1 MKWLLSLMG
10 LSYLISPYDLF
21 PDMFVGVGWID
32 DLIIL
37 GLLWWYLYVYR
48 KRRYGYERAGAE
60 GDPHSPQGEGE
71 QAESRNAAEPR
82 DPYDVLGVSKGAS
95 AVEIREAYRRLASQ
109 YHPDKVLHL
118 GPEFRELAE
127 IRFKEIQAAYQ
138 QLRSRQAV

>member
-37 GLLWWYLYVYR
+37 GLIWWYLYVYR
-48 KRRYGYERAGAE
+48 KRRYGYERAGAG
-60 GDPHSPQGEGE
+60 GDPHSPYGEGE
-71 QAESRNAAEPR
+71 QAEGRNTAEPR

-95 AVEIREAYRRLASQ
+95 IGEIREAYRRLASQ
-109 YHPDKVLHL
+109 YHPDKVVHL

-138 QLRSRQAV
+138 ELRSRQAI